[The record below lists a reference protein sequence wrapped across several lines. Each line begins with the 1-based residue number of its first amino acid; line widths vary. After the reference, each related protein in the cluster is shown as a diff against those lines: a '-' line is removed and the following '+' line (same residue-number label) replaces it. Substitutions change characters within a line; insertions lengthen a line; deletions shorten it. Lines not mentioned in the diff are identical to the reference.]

1 METLISLTGP
11 PPAGVIATTIRSRS
25 RERAIQGQ
33 GQRQHPESVEDW
45 TAFAPLK
52 PPEEAPDVVSSSW
65 TTLGSR
71 RCALTGP
78 IETPNIDKIAGDGVR
93 YTQWQTEDE
102 HN

>member
-1 METLISLTGP
+1 METLITLTGRP
-11 PPAGVIATTIRSRS
+11 PGGVIATTIRSRS

-52 PPEEAPDVVSSSW
+52 PPEAAPDVDYIVLDDVGLSAMCSY
-65 TTLGSR
+65 
-71 RCALTGP
+71 GP